1 MKYFVLIHS
10 YLRKIEHL
18 LENSGKNAKNM
29 GEIFC
34 SYTFKLE
41 KNVFLAVILQKSFK
55 TLQDNALSLDS
66 LKESYKIL
74 AYNGFFAKTLPV
86 MHAFERSCK
95 NLSRNA
101 LNARLINGEQQVVL
115 LLLMC
120 SSQCRDSAN
129 SSATKENQEWRHTA
143 IKWARHHSA
152 RLGRYVK
159 VTWRHQR

>member
-1 MKYFVLIHS
+1 MKTLKIRVKYFVLIHS
-10 YLRKIEHL
+10 YLRKIENL
-18 LENSGKNAKNM
+18 LENSGKNAKNT

-34 SYTFKLE
+34 SYLFKLE
-41 KNVFLAVILQKSFK
+41 SYTFKNVFLAVILQKSFK

-95 NLSRNA
+95 NLSRNS

-129 SSATKENQEWRHTA
+129 SSATKENQE
-143 IKWARHHSA
+143 
-152 RLGRYVK
+152 
-159 VTWRHQR
+159 